1 MVKIFNFIQLYY
13 LFGVSN
19 IRKYPAKVDNSD
31 PVKTP
36 ILTPSMYC
44 IFSTK
49 AKLPTNK
56 HWQMHISALYQKQH
70 RDLSR
75 VQYLKVKK
83 NLFLFFYVELSLL
96 KVLQLL
102 LHEFQNCE

>member
-1 MVKIFNFIQLYY
+1 MVKIFNLIQLYY

-56 HWQMHISALYQKQH
+56 LM
-70 RDLSR
+70 
-75 VQYLKVKK
+75 VKPIPVK
-83 NLFLFFYVELSLL
+83 IPTP
-96 KVLQLL
+96 
-102 LHEFQNCE
+102 